1 MTAEEHSALLARH
14 VQDAREAREGGA
26 PATLQHVF
34 AGRCGGVDP
43 NANRAYLSELCQLLD
58 QLRRGVRGGGPSLLH
73 AAAVAYA
80 GAAAARRGQDM
91 SEAQWQAVQRVMAG
105 ILPEWTGT
113 DLKQRSAKQQVVVQQ
128 LWKMAETSAEFLQ
141 EWKVRSAAG
150 NEWLR
155 QREATK
161 GWLQLVLR
169 AWREE
174 VERHGGRDGRALP
187 QHRRRV
193 HWANDALRA
202 ALVRN
207 RSQFSSKLASSTTD
221 HLTACEGR
229 TFPHFAT
236 REAADEAH
244 RRIRALATY
253 MRVTKRSRDTER
265 RAKKRRAAVL
275 EAAKVEAKRVAGE
288 RRARELEER
297 RAAERQERADRTEG
311 PAARTRE
318 ESTRPAGQ
326 QATRGI
332 EKQRGFTAKRR
343 GPTHVR
349 ARVGRIVVGLQEQVY
364 RERRGDG

>member
-1 MTAEEHSALLARH
+1 
-14 VQDAREAREGGA
+14 
-26 PATLQHVF
+26 
-34 AGRCGGVDP
+34 
-43 NANRAYLSELCQLLD
+43 
-58 QLRRGVRGGGPSLLH
+58 
-73 AAAVAYA
+73 
-80 GAAAARRGQDM
+80 M
-91 SEAQWQAVQRVMAG
+91 SQAQWTAVQRVMAG

-113 DLKQRSAKQQVVVQQ
+113 DLKQRSSQQRVVVQQ
-128 LWKMAETSAEFLQ
+128 LWKMAGTSVELLQ

-155 QREATK
+155 QREASK

-193 HWANDALRA
+193 HWADDALRA

-207 RSQFSSKLASSTTD
+207 RTQASPKLASSKDDTKGQVPAPDGTQRAAKKPRGPKPNEPDAQIGNLAVRRSSLGGSLPHATNPAVRHMQAGEISGTD
-221 HLTACEGR
+221 
-229 TFPHFAT
+229 FPHFAT
-236 REAADEAH
+236 REAADEAL
-244 RRIRALATY
+244 RRIRAVATY
-253 MRVTKRSRDTER
+253 MRVMKRSRDTER
-265 RAKKRRAAVL
+265 RAKKRRVAVL
-275 EAAKVEAKRVAGE
+275 EAVKVEAKRVAGE

-326 QATRGI
+326 QVTGGSDR
-332 EKQRGFTAKRR
+332 QRGFTAKRR

-349 ARVGRIVVGLQEQVY
+349 ARVGRIVVGLLEQVY
-364 RERRGDG
+364 RVRRGDG

>member
-1 MTAEEHSALLARH
+1 
-14 VQDAREAREGGA
+14 
-26 PATLQHVF
+26 
-34 AGRCGGVDP
+34 
-43 NANRAYLSELCQLLD
+43 
-58 QLRRGVRGGGPSLLH
+58 
-73 AAAVAYA
+73 
-80 GAAAARRGQDM
+80 M

-113 DLKQRSAKQQVVVQQ
+113 DLKQRSAKQRAVVQQ
-128 LWKMAETSAEFLQ
+128 LWKMAGTSAELLQ

-155 QREATK
+155 QREASK

-193 HWANDALRA
+193 HWADDALRA

-207 RSQFSSKLASSTTD
+207 RTQASPKLASSKDDTKGQVPAPDGTQRAAKKPRGPKPNEPDAQIGNLAVRRSSLGGSLPHATNPAVRHMQAGEISGTD
-221 HLTACEGR
+221 
-229 TFPHFAT
+229 FPHFAT
-236 REAADEAH
+236 REAADEAL
-244 RRIRALATY
+244 RRIRAVATY
-253 MRVTKRSRDTER
+253 MRVMKRSRDTER
-265 RAKKRRAAVL
+265 RAKKRRVAVL
-275 EAAKVEAKRVAGE
+275 EAVKVEAKRVAGE

-297 RAAERQERADRTEG
+297 RAAERQERADRTAG

-326 QATRGI
+326 QATGGI
-332 EKQRGFTAKRR
+332 EKQRGPTAKRR

-349 ARVGRIVVGLQEQVY
+349 ARVGRIVVGLLEQVY